1 MAKTSESGRTPD
13 ETAVLLHDLRT
24 PLAAMRTA
32 AEIVAGEP
40 LSQRQTDALH
50 TLELAI
56 DSLLAITRNAID
68 GTPSPTRASAE
79 TSALEILD
87 AVAGLFEPAARAR
100 GLTLTR
106 TFAADLAAY
115 GLSDP
120 LTLRRILSVLL
131 DNALKYTGEGGICL
145 AAAVHRGGPQPELD
159 LTIADTGI
167 GIEDDE
173 RATLF
178 RPMSRGRRAQGRASG
193 SGLGLW
199 SASRLA
205 LACGGTL
212 DLVDTS
218 PAGSTFALR
227 LPLVAPAQ
235 REAGET
241 GMPPK
246 SGDNQ
251 GPGSPPCVLVVDDSA
266 TNRRMIEAMLEA
278 AGFRVILADGGA
290 AALARLAHAPRP
302 DCVLLDLTMPD
313 MSGLETIE
321 AMRALET
328 GGDLPVIGITA
339 AVIPDRVGLERAGFA
354 TVLDKPVAPARLID
368 AIASALDGS
377 RTQGD

>member
-1 MAKTSESGRTPD
+1 MTITNESELAPD

-40 LSQRQTDALH
+40 LSQRQADALH

-56 DSLLAITRNAID
+56 DSLLAITRNALD
-68 GTPSPTRASAE
+68 GAPAPARATAE
-79 TSALEILD
+79 TSALETID
-87 AVAGLFEPAARAR
+87 AVADLFDPAARSR

-106 TFAADLAAY
+106 DLDGDLAAY

-131 DNALKYTGEGGICL
+131 DNALKYTGEGGVRL
-145 AAAVHRGGPQPELD
+145 AATVHRGGPRPELD
-159 LTIADTGI
+159 LTLSDTGI

-178 RPMSRGRRAQGRASG
+178 RPMSRGRRARGHAAG

-205 LACGGTL
+205 LACGGML

-235 REAGET
+235 REAGDATAPIQADGHET
-241 GMPPK
+241 VRPA
-246 SGDNQ
+246 
-251 GPGSPPCVLVVDDSA
+251 PCVLVVDDSA
-266 TNRRMIEAMLEA
+266 TNRRMIEVMLEA
-278 AGFRVILADGGA
+278 AGFRVVLADGGA
-290 AALARLAHAPRP
+290 EALACLAHAPGP

-321 AMRALET
+321 AMRALEA
-328 GGDLPVIGITA
+328 GACVPVIGITA
-339 AVIPDRVGLERAGFA
+339 AVVPDRARLSRAGFT

-368 AIASALDGS
+368 AIARAIDGS
-377 RTQGD
+377 RAEDD